1 MKKNIL
7 IFALMMLTAVSS
19 SAQTSQQAKNVLD
32 KAAAVVGRKGGAS
45 ASFSL
50 NNPKTGTVNG
60 TIAIK
65 GSKFHV
71 TTPQAIVWYNGKTQW
86 TYMKQTEEVSITNP
100 TQAQQ
105 AAMNPYQFIT
115 MYKKGY
121 DLSMTTSGSNYLVH
135 LTAQNKQRGVPEMY
149 ILVNSKTYIPQQVK
163 MKQKD
168 VWTTVNISNFQP
180 KNQADNIFV
189 FQSKDYPKA
198 EVVDLR

>member
-7 IFALMMLTAVSS
+7 IFAFIVLSALGV
-19 SAQTSQQAKNVLD
+19 SAQTSQQARKVLD
-32 KAAAVVGRKGGAS
+32 KAAAVVGHKGGAS
-45 ASFSL
+45 ANFSL

-71 TTPQAIVWYNGKTQW
+71 VTPQAIVWYNGKTQW
-86 TYMKQTEEVSITNP
+86 TYMKQTEEVSVTTP

-105 AAMNPYQFIT
+105 AAMNPYQFIS
-115 MYKKGY
+115 MYKQGY
-121 DLSMTTSGSNYLVH
+121 DLSMTNSGGNHLVH

-149 ILVNSKTYIPQQVK
+149 ILVNSKTHVPMQVR

-168 VWTTVNISNFQP
+168 TWTTVNISNFQS
-180 KNQADNIFV
+180 KNQSDNVFV
-189 FQSKDYPKA
+189 FQPKDYPKA

>member
-1 MKKNIL
+1 MRKTIL
-7 IFALMMLTAVSS
+7 IFTLILLTTVSA
-19 SAQTSQQAKNVLD
+19 SAQTSQQAKKVLD
-32 KAAAVVGRKGGAS
+32 KAAAVVGRKGGAN
-45 ASFSL
+45 ANFSL

-71 TTPQAIVWYNGKTQW
+71 TTPQAIVWYNGNTQW
-86 TYMKQTEEVSITNP
+86 TYMKQTEEVCITTP

-115 MYKKGY
+115 MYKQGY
-121 DLSMTTSGSNYLVH
+121 NISMTNTGSNYLVH

-149 ILVNSKTYIPQQVK
+149 ILINSKTYVPLQVK

-168 VWTTVNISNFQP
+168 TWTTINISNFQS
-180 KNQADNIFV
+180 KDQADNIFV

>member
-86 TYMKQTEEVSITNP
+86 TYMKQTEEVSITTP